1 MNNQYEYSEEFYNN
15 IKKIKLDEEEVIPY
29 VLEKLHPQSVV
40 DFGCGEGNWLAE
52 IKRID
57 QNVIIL
63 GLDGDYIKNDRL
75 AIATNEFKP
84 VDLRQRIELN
94 RKYDL
99 AMSLEVAEHLEEEYA
114 DTFVDNITRAS
125 DRILFSAA
133 IPGQGGVH
141 HVNEQWQSYWID
153 RFAKR
158 GYGVDFS
165 FRKQFWNN
173 PNINSWRRQNLLF
186 FSKEIKVNH
195 EYEGVVDVVHPMML
209 AHFKELIEFETSRAV
224 RYMIN
229 NPEAYERIKEVLD
242 RFVDNMLV
250 FIYPYGRNGKLCELL
265 LKYYYNTDQYF
276 LIDNKMWDDGEK
288 LRTLNYVAN
297 TKDEYVVLDVCSN
310 PEIHRELLDAADN
323 TIGLNRVITVFD
335 EAF

>member
-1 MNNQYEYSEEFYNN
+1 MNAQYEYSEEFYNN

-29 VLEKLHPQSVV
+29 VLEKLRPKSVV

-52 IKRID
+52 IKKNDENIE
-57 QNVIIL
+57 IL

-75 AIATNEFKP
+75 AIATSEFKP
-84 VDLRQRIELN
+84 IDLRQRIELD
-94 RKYDL
+94 RKFDL

-114 DTFVDNITRAS
+114 DVFIDNLTRAS
-125 DRILFSAA
+125 NSILFSAA

-165 FRKQFWNN
+165 YRKHFWNN
-173 PNINSWRRQNLLF
+173 PNLNSWRRQNLLF
-186 FSKEIKVNH
+186 FSKGINVDL

-209 AHFKELIEFETSRAV
+209 AHSKELIEFEITCAI

-229 NPEAYERIKEVLD
+229 NTEAFERIKEVLD
-242 RFVDNMLV
+242 GFVNKVLV
-250 FIYPYGRNGKLCELL
+250 FIYPYGRNGKLSELL
-265 LKYYYNTDQYF
+265 LKYFYNTDQYY
-276 LIDNKMWDDGEK
+276 LIDNKMWDDGKK
-288 LRTLNYVAN
+288 LRTLNFVAN
-297 TKDEYVVLDVCSN
+297 TKDEYVILDVCSN
-310 PEIHRELLDAADN
+310 PVVHRELLDVADN
-323 TIGLNRVITVFD
+323 IIGLDRVITVFD